1 MPSSTS
7 HIQSRLQIRDL
18 PYTSE
23 QLSNI
28 ASQYN
33 EDTAVILGKRE
44 SEEGRVFGMVLIILI
59 VRNRRPV
66 TIMTRRQSQNFDKRN
81 FSVNRIVYL

>member
-1 MPSSTS
+1 MPSS

-18 PYTSE
+18 PYTPQ
-23 QLSNI
+23 QLANI

-44 SEEGRVFGMVLIILI
+44 SEEGRIFGMVLIILI

>member
-1 MPSSTS
+1 MSSS

-18 PYTSE
+18 PYTPE
-23 QLSNI
+23 QLSKI
-28 ASQYN
+28 ASRYN
-33 EDTAVILGKRE
+33 EDTAVILGRRE
-44 SEEGRVFGMVLIILI
+44 SEEGRIFGMVLIILI

>member
-1 MPSSTS
+1 MSSS

-18 PYTSE
+18 PYTPE
-23 QLSNI
+23 QLANI

>member
-1 MPSSTS
+1 MSSS

-18 PYTSE
+18 PYTPQ
-23 QLSNI
+23 QLSDI

-44 SEEGRVFGMVLIILI
+44 SEEGRIFGMVLIILI

>member
-1 MPSSTS
+1 MSSS

-18 PYTSE
+18 PYTPE
-23 QLSNI
+23 QLANI

-44 SEEGRVFGMVLIILI
+44 SEEGRIFGMVLIILI

-81 FSVNRIVYL
+81 FSVNRILYL

>member
-1 MPSSTS
+1 MSSS

-18 PYTSE
+18 PYTPE
-23 QLSNI
+23 QLANI

-44 SEEGRVFGMVLIILI
+44 SEEGRIFGMVLIILI